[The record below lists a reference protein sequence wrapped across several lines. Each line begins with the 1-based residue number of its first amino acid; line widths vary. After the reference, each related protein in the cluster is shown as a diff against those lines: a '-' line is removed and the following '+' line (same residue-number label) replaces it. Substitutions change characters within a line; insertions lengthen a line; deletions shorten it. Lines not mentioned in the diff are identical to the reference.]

1 MSLPHPILAIDYGDA
16 RIGLAMTDPVGI
28 LPHPVET
35 VQNTVA
41 TFSRISEIITHHKV
55 QSILIGLPLR
65 LDGSEGTSVI
75 KIRKFKNALM
85 KHLEESQEEP
95 LPVAFMDERHSTVE
109 AAKKLHQVGKNAK
122 KQKSLIDQ
130 AAAVVILGRYLE
142 QEANPFGLL
151 EDPDTPNFQP

>member
-16 RIGLAMTDPVGI
+16 RIGLAMTDSIGI

-41 TFSRISEIITHHKV
+41 TFSRISEIIQTHQV

-65 LDGSEGTSVI
+65 LDGSEGTSAI
-75 KIRKFKNALM
+75 KIRKFKKALM
-85 KHLEESQEEP
+85 NSPEMLSLGKE
-95 LPVAFMDERHSTVE
+95 LPVAFMDERHSTVD

-122 KQKSLIDQ
+122 KQKSVIDQ
-130 AAAVVILGRYLE
+130 AAAVEILSRYLE
-142 QEANPFGLL
+142 KEANPYGLL
-151 EDPDTPNFQP
+151 EDPDA